1 MSFRKIRSHQK
12 DAFYKK
18 FRNME
23 GEKKSSSNFK
33 VLELIDD
40 TKNELLLYREVYINK
55 MIDNV

>member
-1 MSFRKIRSHQK
+1 
-12 DAFYKK
+12 
-18 FRNME
+18 ME